1 MILITVTDVLA
12 EYSKV
17 KEWGNM
23 KTRIISGVVM
33 GVIVAAALAL
43 SFVSPLIIFIG
54 IGICAGIAAFE
65 LLWNTGALKLRP
77 AVAAAIGYMA
87 LAAITGY
94 LSSDLPWFY
103 FVTAIYVVAMIII
116 ALIRHE
122 SITAHAFGYAIGVPI
137 IVAKAFCSLASIIAI
152 GDGKG
157 IFYFLFLF
165 NFASIADMGAYFVG
179 SAIGKHKMAPVISPK
194 KTIEG
199 AVGGMLSSTLFSLIF
214 VLVFNSLFDTSFV
227 LWQWLVITPIFVI
240 LGMIGDLA
248 ASYIKRSFG
257 IKDYGKLIPGHG
269 GIMDRLDSMLIVA
282 PFLQMFI
289 AVTEALA

>member
-1 MILITVTDVLA
+1 
-12 EYSKV
+12 
-17 KEWGNM
+17 M
-23 KTRIISGVVM
+23 KTRIISGAVM

-43 SFVSPLIIFIG
+43 SFVWPFVIFLG
-54 IGICAGIAAFE
+54 LAVLAGIAAFE

-87 LAAITGY
+87 LATISGY
-94 LSSDLPWFY
+94 LASDINWFY
-103 FVTAIYVVAMIII
+103 IVTAIYVAAMIMI

-122 SITAHAFGYAIGVPI
+122 SITAHAFGYAIGVPV
-137 IVAKAFCSLASIIAI
+137 IVAKAFCSLATIIAS
-152 GDGKG
+152 GDEKG
-157 IFYFLFLF
+157 IFYFLFMF

-199 AVGGMLSSTLFSLIF
+199 AVGGMVCSCIFTLAF
-214 VLVFNSLFDTSFV
+214 VFAFNAWFDTSFV
-227 LWQWLVITPIFVI
+227 LWQWIIATPVFVV

-257 IKDYGKLIPGHG
+257 IKDYGNLIPGHG
-269 GIMDRLDSMLIVA
+269 GVMDRLDSMLMVA
-282 PFLQMFI
+282 PFLAMFI
-289 AVTEALA
+289 SFTEALV

>member
-1 MILITVTDVLA
+1 
-12 EYSKV
+12 
-17 KEWGNM
+17 M
-23 KTRIISGVVM
+23 KTRIISGAVM
-33 GVIVAAALAL
+33 GAIVAAALAL
-43 SFVSPLIIFIG
+43 SCVWPIAIFIG
-54 IGICAGIAAFE
+54 LGICAGIAAFE

-87 LAAITGY
+87 LATLSGY
-94 LSSDLPWFY
+94 LKGDLPWFY
-103 FVTAIYVVAMIII
+103 IISAIYVAAMIII

-122 SITAHAFGYAIGVPI
+122 SISAHAFGFAIGVPI
-137 IVAKAFCSLASIIAI
+137 IVAKAFCSLASIVAM

-157 IFYFLFLF
+157 IFYFLFMF

-199 AVGGMLSSTLFSLIF
+199 AVGGMVCATLFSLAF
-214 VLVFNSLFDTSFV
+214 VFAFNGWFDTSFV
-227 LWQWLVITPIFVI
+227 LWQWLAVTPIFVI

-257 IKDYGKLIPGHG
+257 IKDYGNLIPGHG
-269 GIMDRLDSMLIVA
+269 GIMDRLDSMLMVA

-289 AVTEALA
+289 AVTEAFA

>member
-1 MILITVTDVLA
+1 
-12 EYSKV
+12 
-17 KEWGNM
+17 M
-23 KTRIISGVVM
+23 KTRIISGAVM

-43 SFVSPLIIFIG
+43 SFVWPFVIFLG
-54 IGICAGIAAFE
+54 LAVLAGIAAFE

-87 LAAITGY
+87 LATITGY
-94 LSSDLPWFY
+94 LASDINWFY
-103 FVTAIYVVAMIII
+103 IVTAIYVAAMIMI

-122 SITAHAFGYAIGVPI
+122 SITAHAFGYAIGVPV
-137 IVAKAFCSLASIIAI
+137 IVAKAFCSLATIIVS
-152 GDGKG
+152 GDEKG

-199 AVGGMLSSTLFSLIF
+199 AVGGMVCSCIFTLAF
-214 VLVFNSLFDTSFV
+214 VFAFNVWFDTSFV
-227 LWQWLVITPIFVI
+227 LWQWLVATPVFVV

-257 IKDYGKLIPGHG
+257 IKDYGNLIPGHG
-269 GIMDRLDSMLIVA
+269 GVMDRLDSMLMVA
-282 PFLQMFI
+282 PFLAMFI
-289 AVTEALA
+289 SFTEALV

>member
-1 MILITVTDVLA
+1 
-12 EYSKV
+12 
-17 KEWGNM
+17 M

-33 GVIVAAALAL
+33 GVIAVAALAL
-43 SFVSPLIIFIG
+43 SFVSPLAIFIG

-65 LLWNTGALKLRP
+65 LLWNTAILKLRP
-77 AVAAAIGYMA
+77 AVAAAIVYMA
-87 LAAITGY
+87 LSAISGY

-103 FVTAIYVVAMIII
+103 FITAIYVAVMIII

-122 SITAHAFGYAIGVPI
+122 SISAHAFGYAIGVPI
-137 IVAKAFCSLASIIAI
+137 IVSKAFGCLASIITTD
-152 GDGKG
+152 DGKG

-194 KTIEG
+194 KTMEG
-199 AVGGMLSSTLFSLIF
+199 AVGGMISSTLFSLIF
-214 VLVFNSLFDTSFV
+214 VLVFNSLFNTNFV
-227 LWQWLVITPIFVI
+227 LWQWLVVTPVFVI

-248 ASYIKRSFG
+248 ASYIKRSVG

-269 GIMDRLDSMLIVA
+269 GIMDRFDSMLMVA

-289 AVTEALA
+289 AVNGALV